1 MKAKIEYIDHNAVTP
16 EELRI
21 QIKQKFGEGA
31 SVHVAPDSN
40 DPYHLMCFAVQQLIT
55 VKQLDSFYDDGPE
68 LYHEKVKK
76 FIKDVEELAHEAV
89 IQVIQDNENK
99 MT

>member
-1 MKAKIEYIDHNAVTP
+1 MKATIQYVDNVAVTP

-31 SVHVAPDSN
+31 SVRIDPDSN
-40 DPYHLMCFAVQQLIT
+40 DPYHLMCFAVQQLLT
-55 VKQLDSFYDDGPE
+55 TKQLDSFYDDGAE
-68 LYHEKVKK
+68 LYNVKLK
-76 FIKDVEELAHEAV
+76 QLMVEAEELAHDA
-89 IQVIQDNENK
+89 IMQVIQDNENK